1 MPRYQ
6 ALDDVTSLEQALE
19 GMIVDDLKK
28 LNALLSGNRKSTRK
42 ADLVAGIKE
51 QMQGQKLKQVWAQLD
66 HLQKAAVAEAI
77 HGSDGCYDHD
87 LFVAKYGQQPD
98 WGSSDR
104 YGYNREP
111 SILSLFF
118 YGAAIPYDLQ
128 EQLLKFVPKPQ
139 QTSLNQVGDIL
150 PDNLII
156 RAERYNFSTSK
167 KEISE
172 YELPLTIFEM
182 ERAAPKDFEA
192 VLRLIQS
199 GKVAVGEKTGLPGAA
214 TVKTIANLLQGGDF
228 YSDEQRKNTLENG
241 EIFHEVGNI
250 KSFAWAAIAQASK
263 FAEQS
268 GKKLVLSKAGQKA
281 LQESPAKGL
290 QTAWKRWLK
299 TNTFDEFRRIDAIK
313 GQTGKGAR
321 GMTAAAGRREK
332 IAEILAKCPVGK
344 WILFSEFSKY
354 LLATGNRFEVTRDPD
369 NLYISEFGYGNLGYS
384 GSHDWHILQERYMRC
399 LLFEYVATLGIID
412 VAYAD
417 PSLVPSDFDNL
428 WGTDD
433 LRFLSRYDG
442 LISFRLTALG
452 AYCLG
457 LTDNYTPP
465 AIEFR
470 QTLRVL
476 PNLDIVVAGEGIAA
490 SDAIV
495 LDLYAKKVSDVVWQ
509 LDRQKLFTAI
519 EAGYPLAEFQEVLA
533 TRTIELLPETVQQ
546 FLTDIAERSNSLQD
560 LGTAKLIECTNAHL
574 ALLIANDSRTKKFC
588 QLAGDRTLAVP
599 LSQETK
605 FRSALRQIGYVL
617 PQRDK

>member
-6 ALDDVTSLEQALE
+6 TLDDVTTLEEALE

-28 LNALLSGNRKSTRK
+28 LNALLSGAGKSTRK

-51 QMQGQKLKQVWAQLD
+51 QMQGEKLKQVWAQLD
-66 HLQKAAVAEAI
+66 KLQKAAVAEVI
-77 HGSDGCYDHD
+77 YGPDSCYDAD
-87 LFVAKYGQQPD
+87 VFVAKYGQQPN
-98 WGSSDR
+98 WGTSDR

-111 SILSLFF
+111 SVLCLFF
-118 YGAAIPYDLQ
+118 YGAVMPYDLQ
-128 EQLLKFVPKPQ
+128 ERLLKFVPKPQ
-139 QTSLNQVGDIL
+139 TTALNLVGDVL
-150 PDNLII
+150 PDIFII
-156 RAERYNFSTSK
+156 RVEKYNYRTSQ
-167 KEISE
+167 KEVSE
-172 YELPLTIFEM
+172 YELPLTICEM

-214 TVKTIANLLQGGDF
+214 TLKAIAAILQGGDF
-228 YSDEQRKNTLENG
+228 YDDEQRKTTLEDG
-241 EIFHEVGNI
+241 EIFYEVGGI
-250 KSFAWAAIAQASK
+250 KSFAWATIAQGSK
-263 FAEQS
+263 FAEQL
-268 GKKLVLSKAGQKA
+268 GKKLVLSKAGHKA
-281 LQESPAKGL
+281 LQESPTQAL

-321 GMTAAAGRREK
+321 GMTATAGRREA
-332 IAEILAKCPVGK
+332 IASVLAKCPVGK

-354 LLATGNRFEVTRDPD
+354 MLATGNRFEVTRDPD

-412 VAYAD
+412 VAYVD
-417 PSLVPSDFDNL
+417 PSLVPSDFEDL

-476 PNLDIVVAGEGIAA
+476 PNLDIVVAGEGIAT

-495 LDLYAKKVSDVVWQ
+495 LDIYTKKVSDVVWRF
-509 LDRQKLFTAI
+509 DRPKIFAAI
-519 EAGYPLAEFQEVLA
+519 EAGYPLAEFKEVLE
-533 TRTIELLPETVQQ
+533 TRSIEPLPETVQQ
-546 FLTDIAERSNSLQD
+546 FLADITERSNSFQD
-560 LGTAKLIECTNAHL
+560 AGTAKLIECTNAHL

-605 FRSALRQIGYVL
+605 FRNALRQIGYVL
-617 PQRDK
+617 SQPDK